1 MAKTVH
7 IVCSATVLLLLSG
20 CGEQLASNAQ
30 KAAGQIAAEATRA
43 AARKLDEFKDIAREE
58 LKSMRGEGSSGKAD
72 DKPEAKPR
80 GAANSKARP
89 GFTGMF
95 GPKKAAAKLVWA

>member
-30 KAAGQIAAEATRA
+30 KAAGQIAAEAT
-43 AARKLDEFKDIAREE
+43 RKLDEFKDIAREE